1 MILLAHDAPYHCS
14 QSECSHELR
23 TVDELQVSLEHL
35 FDFRRRFE
43 PWQQQLGSGTA
54 ADIYFLVRHLALRH

>member
-1 MILLAHDAPYHCS
+1 MFPIQMLPP
-14 QSECSHELR
+14 LR
-23 TVDELQVSLEHL
+23 TVDELQVSLEYL

-43 PWQQQLGSGTA
+43 PWQQQLGSGIA

>member
-1 MILLAHDAPYHCS
+1 MLPP
-14 QSECSHELR
+14 LR
-23 TVDELQVSLEHL
+23 TVDELQVSLEYL